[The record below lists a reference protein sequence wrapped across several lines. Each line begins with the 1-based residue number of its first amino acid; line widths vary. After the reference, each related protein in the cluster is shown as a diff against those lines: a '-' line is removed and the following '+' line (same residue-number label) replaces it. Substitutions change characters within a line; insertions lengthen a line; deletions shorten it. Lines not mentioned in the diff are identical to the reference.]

1 MTTND
6 FFSAA
11 WIADAIPEPRS
22 RGFVRGNAH
31 LCNLPVD

>member
-1 MTTND
+1 MTTSD

-11 WIADAIPEPRS
+11 WIADAIPAPRS
-22 RGFVRGNAH
+22 CAFVHGNAH